1 MNYSKKYLTLSP
13 THRYLCSEDLQ
24 DFDRVV
30 FLNITHNYISDPKE
44 SPFMPMKSLMGFYV
58 SNPKCRYYVEKGVL
72 YTDDIEFFYE
82 SMDLGDELDF
92 WHSKDIKGRL
102 LVAGG

>member
-1 MNYSKKYLTLSP
+1 MVIFYILFGHIKKNSNFARFFGELAILSIE
-13 THRYLCSEDLQ
+13 T
-24 DFDRVV
+24 
-30 FLNITHNYISDPKE
+30 NIFNNK
-44 SPFMPMKSLMGFYV
+44 
-58 SNPKCRYYVEKGVL
+58 
-72 YTDDIEFFYE
+72 

>member
-1 MNYSKKYLTLSP
+1 
-13 THRYLCSEDLQ
+13 
-24 DFDRVV
+24 
-30 FLNITHNYISDPKE
+30 
-44 SPFMPMKSLMGFYV
+44 MPMKSLMGFYV